1 MKTIIVATDFSTA
14 ALNAAEYA
22 ADMALA
28 IQANILLLHI
38 SEIPIAYLG
47 IPVAA
52 TEDEMMKDAKK
63 SLSLLKEQL
72 TGRTGGKLNIKT
84 EIDAGV
90 FFHKLKAVC
99 EKIKPYAVVMG
110 SQGTTAAERAFFGG
124 HTIYAMKHLEW
135 PLITIPPRAKFSQ
148 IKKIC
153 LACDFDEVVDTTPID
168 EIKKLV
174 DDFHAELHV
183 INSGK
188 TESHEPDMVFESG
201 LLQEML
207 VSLNPQYHFITDE
220 NTDESII
227 NFVEKNNID
236 LLITLPK
243 MHGLLEKIIHKSISK
258 QLVLNSH
265 IPVVAMRSIP
275 DESL

>member
-28 IQANILLLHI
+28 IQADILLLHI

-52 TEDEMMKDAKK
+52 TEDEMMNDAKK
-63 SLSLLKEQL
+63 SLSSLKEQL
-72 TGRTGGKLNIKT
+72 MTRTNGRLKVNT
-84 EIDAGV
+84 ELGAGV
-90 FFHKLKAVC
+90 FFHELKAICGKV
-99 EKIKPYAVVMG
+99 KPYSVVMG

-124 HTIYAMKHLEW
+124 HTVHAMKHLEW
-135 PLITIPPRAKFSQ
+135 PLITIPPSVKFSQ

-153 LACDFDEVVDTTPID
+153 LACDFDKVVDSIPID
-168 EIKKLV
+168 EIKRLV
-174 DDFHAELHV
+174 NDFHAELYV

-188 TESHEPDMVFESG
+188 QELHQSDMIFESG

-220 NTDESII
+220 NTDKSII
-227 NFVEKNNID
+227 NFVEKNDID
-236 LLITLPK
+236 LLIALPK
-243 MHGLLEKIIHKSISK
+243 RHGLLKKLIQRSVSK
-258 QLVLNSH
+258 QLVLHSH
-265 IPVVAMRSIP
+265 IPVLAIHPMQ
-275 DESL
+275 

>member
-47 IPVAA
+47 MPVAA
-52 TEDEMMKDAKK
+52 IEDEMMKDAKN
-63 SLSLLKEQL
+63 SLSQLKEQL
-72 TGRTGGKLNIKT
+72 MTRANGKLNIKT
-84 EIDAGV
+84 EIGAGV
-90 FFHKLKAVC
+90 FFHELKVVC
-99 EKIKPYAVVMG
+99 EKIKPYSVVMG

-135 PLITIPPRAKFSQ
+135 PLITIPPHAKFSQ

-153 LACDFDEVVDTTPID
+153 FACDFDKVVDSTPID
-168 EIKKLV
+168 EIKRLV
-174 DDFHAELHV
+174 NDFHAELHV

-188 TESHEPDMVFESG
+188 KESHQPDMIFESG

-207 VSLNPQYHFITDE
+207 ISLNPQYHFITDG

-236 LLITLPK
+236 LLIALPK
-243 MHGLLEKIIHKSISK
+243 RHGLLKKLIQKSVSK
-258 QLVLNSH
+258 QLVLHSH
-265 IPVVAMRSIP
+265 IPVLAIHPIP
-275 DESL
+275 S

>member
-1 MKTIIVATDFSTA
+1 MKKIIVATDFSTV
-14 ALNAAEYA
+14 ALNAVEYA

-28 IQANILLLHI
+28 IHANILLLHI

-47 IPVAA
+47 TPVAG
-52 TEDEMMKDAKK
+52 TEDEMMNDAKK
-63 SLSLLKEQL
+63 SLSQLQEQL
-72 TGRTGGKLNIKT
+72 TSRTSGKLNIET
-84 EIDAGV
+84 EIGGGV
-90 FFHKLKAVC
+90 FIHELKEIC
-99 EKIKPYAVVMG
+99 EKIKPYSVVMG

-153 LACDFDEVVDTTPID
+153 LACDFDKVVDTTPID
-168 EIKKLV
+168 EIKRLV
-174 DDFHAELHV
+174 NDFHAELHV

-188 TESHEPDMVFESG
+188 KESHQPDMIFESG

-207 VSLNPQYHFITDE
+207 ISINPQYHFITDE
-220 NTDESII
+220 NTDDSII

-236 LLITLPK
+236 LLIALPK
-243 MHGLLEKIIHKSISK
+243 RHGLMKKLIHKSISK
-258 QLVLNSH
+258 QLVLHSH
-265 IPVVAMRSIP
+265 VPVLALTFYNRIN
-275 DESL
+275 